1 MSNLDDELLLD
12 AKHDAQVVE
21 FIQNHLP
28 IDLREK
34 YQEDD
39 LYYCLDLIET
49 YLVESGVL
57 DGKADD
63 EFIDIDLEVIAA
75 YIVKT
80 AKKDGFAN
88 FLEDEIIFVVQN
100 YFDYE
105 EQFY

>member
-1 MSNLDDELLLD
+1 MGNLENELLLD
-12 AKHDAQVVE
+12 AQHDAQVVE
-21 FIQNHLP
+21 YIQSHLP
-28 IDLREK
+28 IDLRDK

-57 DGKADD
+57 DNNADN
-63 EFIDIDLEVIAA
+63 EYVDIDLEQIST
-75 YIVKT
+75 YIVST
-80 AKKDGFAN
+80 AKKEDYAE
-88 FLEDEIIFVVQN
+88 FLEEDILFVVQN